1 MVMLIW
7 MMMMTVMTLLNLQ
20 KATVTGERMRETE
33 GERAASHACVV
44 NDADGDDDVEVVIVV
59 IHLLF
64 KPPKDPLTKY

>member
-1 MVMLIW
+1 MRTMMVMLIW

-44 NDADGDDDVEVVIVV
+44 NDADGGDDDVEVVVCYTFA
-59 IHLLF
+59 L
-64 KPPKDPLTKY
+64 

>member
-44 NDADGDDDVEVVIVV
+44 NDADGGDDDVEVVVCYTFA
-59 IHLLF
+59 L
-64 KPPKDPLTKY
+64 

>member
-1 MVMLIW
+1 MMVMLIW

-44 NDADGDDDVEVVIVV
+44 NDADGGDDDVEVVVCYSCYTFA
-59 IHLLF
+59 L
-64 KPPKDPLTKY
+64 

>member
-1 MVMLIW
+1 MMVMLIW

-44 NDADGDDDVEVVIVV
+44 NDADGGDDDVEVVVCYTFA
-59 IHLLF
+59 L
-64 KPPKDPLTKY
+64 

>member
-1 MVMLIW
+1 MRTMMVMLIW

-44 NDADGDDDVEVVIVV
+44 NDADGGDDDVEVVVCYTIA
-59 IHLLF
+59 L
-64 KPPKDPLTKY
+64 